1 MEHTSFFLK
10 KILNEFPNYCR
21 AIHHA
26 IKPWYENKGRSPF
39 WCDVNCIAFL
49 LLLIICLIAV
59 SLITW
64 LLPII
69 LTGCRMQ
76 CAGFWAQES
85 SSWVIS
91 NDLVGFG
98 LCVKWLTDGHKGEWE
113 FIINLARVV
122 YFVFCHE
129 LAKLV
134 WQISWPI
141 PIWLDV
147 WTCFS
152 VSIAAAY
159 EWRQSGVRLYRSTLI
174 YFASNHMGEIVAV
187 GANRWHGFR
196 SCLEEL
202 KLSAKL

>member
-1 MEHTSFFLK
+1 MIWEQRK
-10 KILNEFPNYCR
+10 EPILM
-21 AIHHA
+21 
-26 IKPWYENKGRSPF
+26 
-39 WCDVNCIAFL
+39 WCKL
-49 LLLIICLIAV
+49 HCLSAV
-59 SLITW
+59 THNLSDCCVLNNLW
-64 LLPII
+64 LLSQSFSPDAECSAI
-69 LTGCRMQ
+69 
-76 CAGFWAQES
+76 GFWAQES

-91 NDLVGFG
+91 TDLVGFG

-174 YFASNHMGEIVAV
+174 YFASNHMGGIVAV

-202 KLSAKL
+202 MLSAKL